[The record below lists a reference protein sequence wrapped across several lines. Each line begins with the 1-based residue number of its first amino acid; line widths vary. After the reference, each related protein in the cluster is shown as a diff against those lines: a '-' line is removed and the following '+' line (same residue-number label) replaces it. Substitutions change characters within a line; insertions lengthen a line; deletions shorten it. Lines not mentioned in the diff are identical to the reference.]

1 MFKVNKPCLQ
11 QHRGK
16 IMKQPSLLL
25 LFTLTM
31 FSQSIF
37 AGKENPQVIIK
48 KFEFIPQEIT
58 IKRGQTINWENR
70 EKRQYHS
77 VWFEALN
84 LIIFSLIRITNAS
97 SRKPEHSP
105 TVAARIR
112 G

>member
-1 MFKVNKPCLQ
+1 
-11 QHRGK
+11 
-16 IMKQPSLLL
+16 MKQPSLLL

-37 AGKENPQVIIK
+37 SGKENPQVIIK

-77 VWFEALN
+77 VWFEA
-84 LIIFSLIRITNAS
+84 
-97 SRKPEHSP
+97 
-105 TVAARIR
+105 
-112 G
+112 